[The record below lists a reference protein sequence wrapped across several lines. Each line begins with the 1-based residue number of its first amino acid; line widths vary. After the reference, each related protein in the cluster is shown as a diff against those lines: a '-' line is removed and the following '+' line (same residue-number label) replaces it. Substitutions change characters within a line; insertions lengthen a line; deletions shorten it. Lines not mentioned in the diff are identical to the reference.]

1 MVKTFNNLAEYAKKL
16 LIENNED
23 VKEEEI
29 IVSANSSIHSYFRK
43 IEAMDIGYVDV
54 YGNDELPLIY
64 YSAETGYI
72 GKDDTGPKTLD
83 KKSLQS
89 SVYQGI
95 EAYHCDGFTFYQI
108 KAINPKEDPA
118 ESDLRLYA
126 FTEDMFNRVC
136 KLAEESN
143 VKEET
148 NVPEHGVYRAT
159 MVKTMFGSYMKYE
172 EIKNIQSNP
181 AIHQSKE
188 ELMKNTEFFF
198 DNIPL
203 FSKFNQKPLRK
214 FLLCG
219 EPGTGKTSICY
230 DVAKR
235 YAKDIPVV
243 FVTDFEDMAEH
254 ITACSSINRRTIVIF
269 EDCEASLRLSGANSK
284 ILNFLDGI
292 DRPNIKDG
300 AIVMM
305 TTNHPERI
313 EARITKRPGRIDKIF
328 YINALEGKYAYDV
341 FNLYFGEFMKE
352 NNFDATTDTAR
363 EAIEIIA
370 SGMTGAQIKELFNSY
385 VCYMVSENKQFNLT
399 DIFDVKV
406 NLFKAFKDVDETYSS
421 LNNVSFDEMGVKLSK
436 VLRE

>member
-16 LIENNED
+16 LIENNEGI
-23 VKEEEI
+23 KEEDI
-29 IVSANSSIHSYFRK
+29 ITCASSDIDDIFQK
-43 IEAMDIGYVDV
+43 IEGLGLGYKDV
-54 YGNDELPLIY
+54 YGDEEIPLIHY
-64 YSAETGYI
+64 NIETDYDKRV
-72 GKDDTGPKTLD
+72 KDKLLTINENNLKN
-83 KKSLQS
+83 SI
-89 SVYQGI
+89 YQGI
-95 EAYHCDGFTFYQI
+95 KAYHCNGKTFFIIKVINAQENAADSDMQI
-108 KAINPKEDPA
+108 
-118 ESDLRLYA
+118 YA
-126 FTEDMFNRVC
+126 FTKDIYNTIC
-136 KLAEESN
+136 KYASVDKK
-143 VKEET
+143 VKT
-148 NVPEHGVYRAT
+148 NVPENGVYRASL
-159 MVKTMFGSYMKYE
+159 VKTMMGSYMKYE
-172 EIKNIQSNP
+172 EVTNIQSNP

-188 ELMKNTEFFF
+188 DLMKSTEFFF

-230 DVAKR
+230 DVAKH
-235 YAKDIPVV
+235 YSHDIPVV

-254 ITACSSINRRTIVIF
+254 ITACSKVNRRTIVIF
-269 EDCEASLRLSGANSK
+269 EDCEASLRMSGANSK

-292 DRPNIKDG
+292 DRPNIEDG

-341 FNLYFGEFMKE
+341 FNLYFGDFMKE
-352 NNFDATTDTAR
+352 NNFDATTDTAK

-385 VCYMVSENKQFNLT
+385 VCYMVSENRSFNLT
-399 DIFDVKV
+399 DIFNVKV
-406 NLFKAFKDVDETYSS
+406 ELFKAFKDIDETYSS
-421 LNNVSFDEMGVKLSK
+421 LKDISFDEMSMKLSK